1 MRRYDSERIDN
12 NPLFQLVTARQLNYD
27 AIRAQS
33 KKPHADRKLR
43 RQWKMLA
50 GENQVGISPIGS
62 KLGLDSSEV
71 L

>member
-1 MRRYDSERIDN
+1 MLSQKRWLESCGG
-12 NPLFQLVTARQLNYD
+12 
-27 AIRAQS
+27 AQS
-33 KKPHADRKLR
+33 KKPYADRKLR

-50 GENQVGISPIGS
+50 GENQVGISPIGG